1 MLHRHRALDL
11 ALVLSIF
18 KTGSTLKRRNALG
31 FDFTALTH
39 LCFSVALYMYI
50 LALVVSFVLT
60 SNRQNYHR
68 FFLKSLKQNG
78 AEQSAAC
85 SHFVE
90 VLLNFIKLYNIA
102 IQNLLINVSS
112 DFIKLFDLI
121 IFKKKGGGITRIT
134 LRKI

>member
-1 MLHRHRALDL
+1 MLFCSSLYVH
-11 ALVLSIF
+11 F
-18 KTGSTLKRRNALG
+18 ST
-31 FDFTALTH
+31 
-39 LCFSVALYMYI
+39 CC
-50 LALVVSFVLT
+50 SFVLT